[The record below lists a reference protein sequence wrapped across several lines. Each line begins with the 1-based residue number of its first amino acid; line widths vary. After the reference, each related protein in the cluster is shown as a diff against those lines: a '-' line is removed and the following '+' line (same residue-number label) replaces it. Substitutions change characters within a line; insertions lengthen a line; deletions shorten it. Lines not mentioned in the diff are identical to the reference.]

1 VKELPI
7 PGGTLVLGIS
17 PQRPFDDQYRSFLDL
32 VAGQLATAV
41 ANARAHEVER
51 KRAESLAELDRA
63 KTVFFSNVS
72 HEFRTP
78 LTLMLAP
85 LEDALADAAQVLPPA
100 QRERMELVRRSG
112 LRLQKLVNTL
122 LDFSRIE
129 AGRAQACY
137 VPLDLATLT
146 ADLASSFRSAIERA
160 GLQLVVD
167 CPPLGEPAHAD
178 RDMWEKIVLNLLSNA
193 LKFTFEG
200 EIAVSLRRAQ
210 SGFELCVRD
219 TGAGIPGA
227 ELTHVFT
234 RFHRVEGARS
244 RTHEGTGIGLALVQ
258 ELVRLHGG
266 SVRVESVEGRGST
279 FTVSIPAGKAHLPAD
294 RIGAARA
301 HPATSPGVEAF
312 VEEALRWLPDAD
324 SPAAGHPVRA
334 AAAGPAARILWADD
348 NADMREY
355 VRRLLAA
362 SYEVE
367 AVGDGAAA
375 LAAIRRRRPDLVVA
389 DVMMPTLDGL
399 GLVRA
404 LRDDPQTAALPV
416 ILLSARVGEESR
428 IEGYGAGASDYL
440 YKPFGARELLARV
453 AAQLEI
459 ARVRR
464 EAEDAL
470 REVDRRKDE
479 FLATL
484 SHELRNPLAPLR
496 NGLHVLRLKSDGAGS
511 AGSLL
516 EIMERQVNHL
526 VRLVDDLL
534 EMSRI
539 TRGVL
544 ELRRERAELSTIVR
558 NAVET
563 SGPLIQ
569 EGRHGLDVSLPGE
582 TLWVEGDPVRLA
594 QILSN
599 LLNNAAK
606 YTPDAGAI
614 ALSARRDGGVAL
626 ISVRD
631 NGIGIAPEALSRIF
645 EMFSRE
651 GREGAR
657 GQGGLGIGLSL
668 SRRLAEMHGGTIEAK
683 SEGIGRGSEF
693 IVRLPVAHAAAD
705 TAQSPRLAGTV
716 PAMRA
721 LVVDDNQD
729 AATSLGM
736 VLSMLGADVTTAYDG
751 PAAIAAF
758 ASTDPSVVLLDIG
771 MPGMDGYEVA
781 RTLRLRFPE
790 RRPAIVAL
798 TGWGQEDDRRR
809 AREAGI
815 DHHLVKPAEIEVLR
829 ELLARIA
836 RQEKAAASA
845 AFEVLP
851 PVRAQSSAA

>member
-1 VKELPI
+1 
-7 PGGTLVLGIS
+7 
-17 PQRPFDDQYRSFLDL
+17 
-32 VAGQLATAV
+32 
-41 ANARAHEVER
+41 
-51 KRAESLAELDRA
+51 
-63 KTVFFSNVS
+63 
-72 HEFRTP
+72 
-78 LTLMLAP
+78 
-85 LEDALADAAQVLPPA
+85 
-100 QRERMELVRRSG
+100 
-112 LRLQKLVNTL
+112 
-122 LDFSRIE
+122 
-129 AGRAQACY
+129 
-137 VPLDLATLT
+137 
-146 ADLASSFRSAIERA
+146 
-160 GLQLVVD
+160 
-167 CPPLGEPAHAD
+167 
-178 RDMWEKIVLNLLSNA
+178 
-193 LKFTFEG
+193 
-200 EIAVSLRRAQ
+200 
-210 SGFELCVRD
+210 
-219 TGAGIPGA
+219 
-227 ELTHVFT
+227 
-234 RFHRVEGARS
+234 
-244 RTHEGTGIGLALVQ
+244 
-258 ELVRLHGG
+258 
-266 SVRVESVEGRGST
+266 
-279 FTVSIPAGKAHLPAD
+279 
-294 RIGAARA
+294 
-301 HPATSPGVEAF
+301 
-312 VEEALRWLPDAD
+312 
-324 SPAAGHPVRA
+324 
-334 AAAGPAARILWADD
+334 
-348 NADMREY
+348 
-355 VRRLLAA
+355 
-362 SYEVE
+362 
-367 AVGDGAAA
+367 
-375 LAAIRRRRPDLVVA
+375 
-389 DVMMPTLDGL
+389 
-399 GLVRA
+399 
-404 LRDDPQTAALPV
+404 V